1 MKKFVILKNS
11 TIFHNFNRFC
21 CCFFLFLAMKINA
34 SIRVCWAHSRRVRA
48 LHKHPDQDK
57 PQAYWKPW
65 QCPKAKQIA
74 LKTQTK
80 PEKKHNNLLAQVA
93 PSIRIWF
100 DGEPILSP
108 LYATSHAL
116 RTTLKW
122 QFILRATNQLCRERK
137 KDFLPVIVVAIVHM
151 SRFSGGRVNSGS
163 FDERERRDWNAANG
177 KVVDSK

>member
-1 MKKFVILKNS
+1 
-11 TIFHNFNRFC
+11 
-21 CCFFLFLAMKINA
+21 MKINA

-116 RTTLKW
+116 RTTLKR
-122 QFILRATNQLCRERK
+122 QFILRATNQLRRERERK
-137 KDFLPVIVVAIVHM
+137 RLLTGHCGCNCAHVTLFWRKSEF
-151 SRFSGGRVNSGS
+151 RFVWRTRATRL
-163 FDERERRDWNAANG
+163 ERCKWQSCRF
-177 KVVDSK
+177 